1 MLKMKKESEKI
12 TSIRKIMEANNDS
25 PEQIEATLG
34 LIAVNEKNNNQETV
48 RSWLSLLM
56 SFIAIVISIL
66 VAIFK

>member
-34 LIAVNEKNNNQETV
+34 LIKVNY
-48 RSWLSLLM
+48 
-56 SFIAIVISIL
+56 SFPL
-66 VAIFK
+66 

>member
-1 MLKMKKESEKI
+1 
-12 TSIRKIMEANNDS
+12 MELNNDS
-25 PEQIEATLG
+25 PEQIETTLG